1 MRALHIAGIVLLFWA
16 APDEAKLV
24 AANSSARLPVQEGT
38 DLLFVPLA
46 FRPGSV
52 RSAHSHIGQIA
63 EDSIG
68 FLWLGTADGLRR
80 YDGYRFRD
88 FRPDA
93 TNPASIRGVSINA
106 LFRDR
111 SGSLWVAADEHLDR
125 YNPETESFSH
135 FEEKPGLFEGP
146 VNDIYQDRSGMM
158 WLATNRGLT
167 RYDPASGKLVRYTG
181 NPDGS
186 STFRSNTIRA
196 TYETTA
202 GAFWVAN
209 TESIELFDRA
219 TGKVERRIPLV
230 NPMRRYMTAS
240 VNPAVRFLEDHNGV
254 LWIASARDG
263 LAMLDRAGTQ
273 LTFIALDPGAVQPGA
288 WTLLEDRTGTLW
300 IGSNGGGLI
309 RINPDRTAIVRYR
322 NDPANPDSL
331 SANIV
336 LTLFQDHEDNIWAG
350 VAGGVMVRIPGHRL
364 PFVRITQM
372 EGSHGGLLTEDAQAA
387 FEDSDG
393 IVWAGSTGV
402 ATRIDR
408 SARESARQTL
418 GLGVS
423 DVDLSSIA
431 EDPRGFLWFGT
442 KGGGLIRFNRRTREL
457 TIYRHHPADPKSLSH
472 DAVYGLFVDGA
483 GVLWVATDDGL
494 DRFDAAS
501 GGFQTFRAQGGAPD
515 RLRAIA
521 QDRAGALWLASWY
534 GGLQRF
540 DPGSGKFRTYRSSDH
555 AGLSSDAVAAVLVD
569 RNDEVWAG
577 TENGLDHFDRRT
589 GTFDFYSDRDG
600 LPNSNVNGIAQDAKG
615 TLWITTHNG
624 ISHFDPH
631 RKTFD
636 NYYRSDGILGGL
648 NGVWKSRDGELFF
661 PADTGLTT
669 LRPDH
674 VPDHPEDQRLRPR
687 IVLTGFEIAD
697 RPVAIG
703 EGSPLRKSISLS
715 DTITL
720 NPRQNSFSIEFTAL
734 SYLNPERTRYRYR
747 LTGVESGWNEVD
759 NSQRLARYTTLSPGR
774 HSFLIESR
782 TSHSGWGPDDAGL
795 EIVLL
800 PPWWQTWPFRVAFIA
815 ALIMALY
822 AAYHFRLRQVSRQM
836 NMRFEERLGERTR
849 IARELHD
856 TLLQGFL
863 SASMHLD
870 VAADSL
876 PDESPLRAQLARVL
890 EMMRSVTT
898 EGRNAIRG
906 MRHSRSDTLNL
917 GEALLAMRH
926 EFPAAPDG
934 AAPPALQVTIDGE
947 VRDLHPIFRDE
958 AYRIGREAIT
968 NAFRHSGAS
977 RIDVRIAYGV
987 RRFYLGVRDNGRGI
1001 DPAVAAS
1008 GKSGHWGLQGM
1019 KERSQ
1024 QIGARLLVLTHS
1036 GGTEV
1041 ELSIPASRAFVSHSG
1056 TGRGGWIP
1064 KGLKLFRKER
1074 TSDERNNFANT
1085 DSR

>member
-1 MRALHIAGIVLLFWA
+1 MRALHTAGILLLFSA
-16 APDEAKLV
+16 ACVEARTV
-24 AANSSARLPVQEGT
+24 AANSSARLPIQEGT

-46 FRPGSV
+46 FRAGSV
-52 RSAHSHIGQIA
+52 RSAHSHIGQIV
-63 EDSIG
+63 EDSTG
-68 FLWLGTADGLRR
+68 FVWIGTADGLRR

-88 FRPDA
+88 FRPDP

-125 YNPETESFSH
+125 YNPETEGFSH

-146 VNDIYQDRSGMM
+146 VNDIYQDRSGAM

-167 RYDPASGKLVRYTG
+167 RYDSPSGKLVRYRG
-181 NPDGS
+181 NPGDRSAFS
-186 STFRSNTIRA
+186 SNSIRS

-230 NPMRRYMTAS
+230 NPLRRHMSAS
-240 VNPAVRFLEDHNGV
+240 VNAGVRFLEDHNGV

-263 LAMLDRAGTQ
+263 LAMLDHAGTQ
-273 LTFIALDPGAVQPGA
+273 LTFIALDPTSVQPGA
-288 WTLLEDRTGTLW
+288 WSLLEDRTGALW
-300 IGSNGGGLI
+300 VGSNGGGLI
-309 RINPDRTAIVRYR
+309 RINADRTAMVRYR

-336 LTLFQDHEDNIWAG
+336 LTLFQDHEDSVWAG

-364 PFVRITQM
+364 PFIRITQL
-372 EGSHGGLLTEDAQAA
+372 EGRHGGLLTEDAQAA

-393 IVWAGSTGV
+393 IVWAGSTGLV
-402 ATRIDR
+402 TRIDR
-408 SARESARQTL
+408 SGRESARHSL
-418 GLGVS
+418 GFGVS
-423 DVDLSSIA
+423 DVDVSSIA
-431 EDPRGFLWFGT
+431 EDPRGFLWFAT
-442 KGGGLIRFNRRTREL
+442 KGGGLIRFNRRTQTS
-457 TIYRHHPADPKSLSH
+457 TIYRHDPGNPKSLSH
-472 DAVYGLFVDGA
+472 DAVYGLFVDRA
-483 GVLWVATDDGL
+483 GVLWAATDDGL

-501 GGFQTFRAQGGAPD
+501 SSFQAFRPSGSAVE
-515 RLRAIA
+515 RVRAIA

-540 DPGSGKFRTYRSSDH
+540 DPGSGQFRTYRSSDH

-569 RNDEVWAG
+569 HNDEVWAG

-589 GTFDFYSDRDG
+589 GTFHFYSDRDG
-600 LPNSNVNGIAQDAKG
+600 LPNSNVNGIAEDAKG

-624 ISHFDPH
+624 ISHFDP
-631 RKTFD
+631 RVETFD

-674 VPDHPEDQRLRPR
+674 VEDYRLHPR
-687 IVLTGFEIAD
+687 IVLTVFEIAD

-703 EGSPLRKSISLS
+703 EGSPLRKSISLT
-715 DTITL
+715 DAVTL

-759 NSQRLARYTTLSPGR
+759 NSQRLARYTTLAPGR
-774 HSFLIESR
+774 HRFIMESR
-782 TSHSGWGPDDAGL
+782 TSHSGWSGDQAGL
-795 EIVLL
+795 QIVLL
-800 PPWWQTWPFRVAFIA
+800 PPWWQTWPFRVAFMA

-822 AAYHFRLRQVSRQM
+822 AAYYFRLRQVSRQLSL
-836 NMRFEERLGERTR
+836 RFEERLGERTR

-876 PDESPLRAQLARVL
+876 AEESPLKAQLVKVL

-926 EFPAAPDG
+926 EFPSAPDG
-934 AAPPALQVTIDGE
+934 ANPAALRVTIDGT

-977 RIDVRIAYGV
+977 RIDVQIAYGV
-987 RRFYLGVRDNGRGI
+987 RRFYLRVRDNGCGI

-1008 GKSGHWGLQGM
+1008 GKNGHWGLQGM

-1024 QIGARLLVLTHS
+1024 QIGAKLLVLTHS

-1041 ELSIPASRAFVSHSG
+1041 ELSIPSTRAFVSRPG
-1056 TGRGGWIP
+1056 TGRGRWIP
-1064 KGLKLFRKER
+1064 KGLNLLRKEQ
-1074 TSDERNNFANT
+1074 TSDERNTFANT
-1085 DSR
+1085 DRR

>member
-1 MRALHIAGIVLLFWA
+1 MRALHTAVILPLFWA
-16 APDEAKLV
+16 TYVEARMV
-24 AANSSARLPVQEGT
+24 AANSRARLPIQEGT

-52 RSAHSHIGQIA
+52 RNAHSHVGQIV
-63 EDSIG
+63 EDSTG
-68 FLWLGTADGLRR
+68 FVWFGTADGLRR

-88 FRPDA
+88 FRPDS
-93 TNPASIRGVSINA
+93 TNPGSIRGVSINA
-106 LFRDR
+106 LFWDR

-125 YNPETESFSH
+125 YNQETESFSH

-146 VNDIYQDRSGMM
+146 VNDIYQDRAGVM

-167 RYDPASGKLVRYTG
+167 RYDPANGKLVRYRN
-181 NPDGS
+181 NPADS
-186 STFRSNTIRA
+186 SMFSSNSIRS
-196 TYETTA
+196 TYETAA

-209 TESIELFDRA
+209 TESIELFDRG

-230 NPMRRYMTAS
+230 NPLRRHMTAS
-240 VNPAVRFLEDHNGV
+240 ANPEVRFLEDHNGV

-273 LTFIALDPGAVQPGA
+273 LTFLALDPGAIQPGA
-288 WTLLEDRTGTLW
+288 WTLLEDGTGALW
-300 IGSNGGGLI
+300 VGSNGGGLI
-309 RINPDRTAIVRYR
+309 RINADRTAMVRYR

-336 LTLFQDHEDNIWAG
+336 LTLFQDHEDSIWAG
-350 VAGGVMVRIPGHRL
+350 VAGGVIVRIPGHRL
-364 PFVRITQM
+364 PFIRITQM
-372 EGSHGGLLTEDAQAA
+372 EGSHGGLLTEDAQVA
-387 FEDSDG
+387 FEDSDD

-402 ATRIDR
+402 VTRIDR
-408 SARESARQTL
+408 SGRESARHAL
-418 GLGVS
+418 GFGVS
-423 DVDLSSIA
+423 DVDVVSIA
-431 EDPRGFLWFGT
+431 EDPQGFLWFGT
-442 KGGGLIRFNRRTREL
+442 QGGGLIRFNRRTQAS
-457 TIYRHHPADPKSLSH
+457 TIYRHDPHDPKSLSH
-472 DAVYGLFVDGA
+472 DAVYGLFVDRA
-483 GVLWVATDDGL
+483 GVLWAATDDGL
-494 DRFDAAS
+494 DRFEAAS
-501 GGFQTFRAQGGAPD
+501 SGFQTFRPPGGAVE

-540 DPGSGKFRTYRSSDH
+540 DPGSGQFRTYRSSDH
-555 AGLSSDAVAAVLVD
+555 SGLSSDTVAAVLVD
-569 RNDEVWAG
+569 RNDQVWAG
-577 TENGLDHFDRRT
+577 TENGLDRFDRRT
-589 GTFDFYSDRDG
+589 GLFHFYSDRDG
-600 LPNSNVNGIAQDAKG
+600 LPNSNVNGIAEDAKG

-624 ISHFDPH
+624 ISHFDP
-631 RKTFD
+631 RGKTFD

-674 VPDHPEDQRLRPR
+674 VEDQRFHPR
-687 IVLTGFEIAD
+687 IVLTAFEIAD
-697 RPVAIG
+697 KTVAIG
-703 EGSPLRKSISLS
+703 DGSPLRKSISL
-715 DTITL
+715 TNAITL
-720 NPRQNSFSIEFTAL
+720 NPRQNSFSIEFAAL

-747 LTGVESGWNEVD
+747 LTGVESAWNEVD
-759 NSQRLARYTTLSPGR
+759 NSQRLARYTTLAPGQHR
-774 HSFLIESR
+774 FLIESR
-782 TSHSGWGPDDAGL
+782 TSHSGWGGDDAGI

-800 PPWWQTWPFRVAFIA
+800 PPWWQTWPFRIGFIT
-815 ALIMALY
+815 ALIMTLY
-822 AAYHFRLRQVSRQM
+822 AAYRFRLRQVSRQL
-836 NMRFEERLGERTR
+836 NLRFEERLGERTR

-863 SASMHLD
+863 SASMQLD

-876 PDESPLRAQLARVL
+876 SNESPLRARLVGVL

-906 MRHSRSDTLNL
+906 MRHSRSDTRNL
-917 GEALLAMRH
+917 GEALLAIGH
-926 EFPAAPDG
+926 EFPSSPDG
-934 AAPPALQVTIDGE
+934 AATAALRVTIDGE

-958 AYRIGREAIT
+958 AYRIGREAII

-977 RIDVRIAYGV
+977 KIDVQIAYGV
-987 RRFYLGVRDNGRGI
+987 RRFYLRVRDNGRGI

-1008 GKSGHWGLQGM
+1008 GRSGHWGLQGM

-1024 QIGARLLVLTHS
+1024 QIGAKLLVLTHS

-1041 ELSIPASRAFVSHSG
+1041 ELSIPASRAFVSHSRS
-1056 TGRGGWIP
+1056 GRGDGYQR
-1064 KGLKLFRKER
+1064 G
-1074 TSDERNNFANT
+1074 
-1085 DSR
+1085 